1 MAGDGGSKRWKKR
14 WNRRLQPVTSDST
27 VAGLA
32 MQLRLLGPMAV
43 IAGGGPVQLPASRKT
58 RALLGYLAAQG
69 KPVRRDRLCHLF
81 WEVPDDPKGALRWS
95 LSKLRG
101 LFGDA
106 IVADRE
112 TAALDCK
119 GLDIDFVQLHDTVTD
134 LAAAPTEQLERIC
147 ALVAGDFMED
157 LDLSNCDDFNAW
169 RIATSE
175 DTRAWLDQ
183 VCAELVARNLPPDR
197 LLPYVRAW
205 TERSPHDSEP
215 AEALCTLLIAA
226 DREQEAEQQRAL
238 AIRRL
243 GEAGIPATAALRG
256 SPAIPLPAETEPV
269 GKPLPLKQDIR
280 FCTASDGTMLA
291 YSVTGEGPPLVK
303 AANWLNH
310 LEADLAS
317 PLWRHWIRALTT
329 IRSLWRYDERGNG
342 LSDWNA
348 PLNFDAFVDD
358 LESVVDAAGLDRFDL
373 LGISQGAAV
382 AIAYSVRHPERVRK
396 MHLWGGYAV
405 GWQHRGDPA
414 EIERREAML
423 ELTRQGWAI
432 DNPAFRQMFTSLYLP
447 GASQEQADWYNEM
460 QRVTTSPENAME
472 LQRVFGSIDVRDLLA
487 KVSTPTLVGHS
498 TRDAVVP
505 FESGRALAARIP
517 GARFIAVES
526 RNHLLL
532 ETDPGWPK
540 YARIVEEFLES

>member
-1 MAGDGGSKRWKKR
+1 
-14 WNRRLQPVTSDST
+14 
-27 VAGLA
+27 

-43 IAGGGPVQLPASRKT
+43 ISDGKPLQLPASRKT
-58 RALLGYLAAQG
+58 RALLGYLAAEG

-81 WEVPDDPKGALRWS
+81 WEIPDDPKGALRWS

-101 LFGDA
+101 LLGDQA
-106 IVADRE
+106 IIADRE
-112 TAALDCK
+112 SAALDPLI
-119 GLDIDFVQLHDTVTD
+119 LDSDFSQLKDAVSV
-134 LAAAPTEQLERIC
+134 LSNAPSEALEQIC
-147 ALVAGDFMED
+147 SATTGQFMED
-157 LDLSNCDDFNAW
+157 LDVPGCDDFNAW
-169 RIATSE
+169 RIAISE
-175 DTRAWLDQ
+175 DAREWLDK
-183 VCAELVARNLPPDR
+183 VCDELVRRELPPDR
-197 LLPYVRAW
+197 LLPHVRAW
-205 TERSPHDSEP
+205 VERSPHCPEP
-215 AEALCTLLIAA
+215 AEALVRLLAA
-226 DREQEAEQQRAL
+226 AGREEEAEQQRAL
-238 AIRRL
+238 AIHRL
-243 GEAGIPATAALRG
+243 AEAGIPATPALRESA
-256 SPAIPLPAETEPV
+256 SPPPIAVEPAQPAEP
-269 GKPLPLKQDIR
+269 KAQPLKQDIR
-280 FCTASDGTMLA
+280 FCQASDGTTLA
-291 YSVTGEGPPLVK
+291 YSVTGTGPPIVK

-348 PLNFDAFVDD
+348 PLNFEAFVDD

-396 MHLWGGYAV
+396 MHLWGGYAL
-405 GWQHRGDPA
+405 GWAHRGDPA

-423 ELTRQGWAI
+423 ELTRHGWAI

-447 GASQEQADWYNEM
+447 EASEEQEDYFNEM
-460 QRVTTSPENAME
+460 QRLTTSPANAE
-472 LQRVFGSIDVRDLLA
+472 ALQRVFGEINVTDLLG
-487 KVSTPTLVGHS
+487 KVTTPTLVGHS

-505 FESGRALAARIP
+505 FEAGRALAARIP
-517 GARFIAVES
+517 GARFVAIES
-526 RNHLLL
+526 PNHLLL